1 MATQPQR
8 PVRNAKAKAS
18 GVSFSLGQSFRCAFL
33 GILHC
38 FTTQRNMMIH
48 GVVALLVL
56 IAAALCRVDATS
68 WILLLLCIGFVFACE
83 CLNTAL
89 EAVVDLACDQYH
101 ELARI
106 AKDCAAGAVLISA
119 LVSVVVGLVIFIPA
133 LQTLFV

>member
-68 WILLLLCIGFVFACE
+68 WILCE